1 MDVSL
6 RQKPKLD
13 RAASQ
18 ELLRTMPVT
27 VVILPQNGDE
37 GRTQRTT
44 ALAVGATATGDA
56 IAKILRK
63 KKAAE
68 LIGAWK
74 AKGGQLQL
82 WSWRDGKAGTE
93 NKHEL
98 PPPHDEVLLFGD
110 AVVVLVTGAGVAD
123 FTAESWATFYD
134 EAFGG
139 FEDIGEKGSAGGD
152 DEDEEEEGDDED
164 EDGDAEEE
172 EEEGDEGDED
182 GEAEEEEEEEGEEE
196 DGDCY
201 EEGEEGGGK
210 RRSVRRRTTADTEYR
225 RVEMGL
231 RARLKMP
238 TPPTKRAPRW
248 QTGAELEA
256 EPY

>member
-1 MDVSL
+1 
-6 RQKPKLD
+6 
-13 RAASQ
+13 
-18 ELLRTMPVT
+18 MPVA
-27 VVILPQNGDE
+27 VVILPQNGDD
-37 GRTQRTT
+37 GRTQKTT
-44 ALAVGATATGDA
+44 ALAAGTAPSGDA
-56 IAKILRK
+56 VAKILRK

-68 LIGAWK
+68 LIGIWK
-74 AKGGQLQL
+74 NKGGQLQL
-82 WSWRDGKAGTE
+82 WGWRDGKAGTE

-110 AVVVLVTGAGVAD
+110 AVIVSVTGGNVAD
-123 FTAESWATFYD
+123 FTAENWATFYD
-134 EAFGG
+134 DAFGG
-139 FEDIGEKGSAGGD
+139 FEDIGEKGSVD
-152 DEDEEEEGDDED
+152 DEEEEEDSGDE
-164 EDGDAEEE
+164 EDGDAEDE

-182 GEAEEEEEEEGEEE
+182 GDAEEEDEEEGEEE

-210 RRSVRRRTTADTEYR
+210 RRSVRRRTAADTEYR

-248 QTGAELEA
+248 QTAPELEA
-256 EPY
+256 EAY